1 MNIYDKI
8 NSLIEEYFNQGD
20 YYTPY
25 IEVDG
30 NDLEIDEEIKKIF
43 EENNI
48 EQFNVELEQVFDSPG
63 LDIYYLAVAWI
74 EDRDL
79 QVYNL
84 SMERC

>member
-1 MNIYDKI
+1 MGIYDKI

-20 YYTPY
+20 YYTLY

-48 EQFNVELEQVFDSPG
+48 EQFNVELEQVFNSPG

-74 EDRDL
+74 EDGDL

-84 SMERC
+84 SMEIY

>member
-1 MNIYDKI
+1 MGIYDKI

-20 YYTPY
+20 YYTLY

-74 EDRDL
+74 EDGDL

-84 SMERC
+84 SMEIY